1 MLKRII
7 ISTIGVTLI
16 GFGIALTL
24 HANMGTDPFSS
35 VVDGVAQIIN
45 VKFWYTQMAMLFAL
59 LFVIYWGNKHYIGFG
74 TILTTFYTGFVI
86 DTVLPLLNKIDITSS
101 IVLQLAF
108 VAVGVLTICF
118 GVAVYMDT
126 DTGLSTYDALG
137 MVIEEK
143 TNNKFPFKY
152 NRVFTDLIC
161 IAIAFSIGATIGVG
175 TIITAFF
182 TGPIVAMFKKVVK
195 FNY

>member
-101 IVLQLAF
+101 IVF
-108 VAVGVLTICF
+108 
-118 GVAVYMDT
+118 
-126 DTGLSTYDALG
+126 SNSALNS
-137 MVIEEK
+137 E
-143 TNNKFPFKY
+143 P
-152 NRVFTDLIC
+152 
-161 IAIAFSIGATIGVG
+161 AIALLD
-175 TIITAFF
+175 
-182 TGPIVAMFKKVVK
+182 K
-195 FNY
+195 